1 MKRKAEQLLNPSVK
15 KSNTSTDFVFYE
27 SARKD
32 RKIRKISATKIGK
45 QPIYR
50 FFLDFDGKYFPLRC
64 MLDLGS
70 TSFVISP
77 EAAKAFRIPVV
88 KRTKKVASK
97 DVTGREIR
105 TEGLFTIPLGLSFGN
120 HRSYDEKD
128 HAFEVIKTSQD
139 YDCLI
144 PAWYLQKHKAR
155 GTTTSH
161 LHFPH
166 CAGSCY
172 GHRKLHPEYAIT
184 YDKRVALNRE
194 AIYIGAFTQMPIP
207 ILERLPKCYH
217 KYLLLFDSEH
227 AEKLPDSRGCDH
239 RIELITSE
247 EKLRMGP
254 IYQLSQEEEKIL
266 VEYLEKM
273 IREKKIRPSSSSVG
287 SPILFVPKPNG
298 KGLRLCVDYR
308 HLNDHTKKDKT
319 PLPIMDELSRSL
331 RGADHITKIDMRAGF
346 HLIRMA
352 LGHEKFTAFRTRF
365 GLYEYMVMP
374 FGLTNAPATFQRE
387 INRILRPLLGMELV
401 INTKEEIDKD
411 GGMVVVAYIDD
422 ILIATKGSIDKHHIQ
437 VGKVFQLLMDN
448 NMCVEID
455 KCVFDAEEVP
465 FLGFIVSGKAL
476 KMDSAKAKAI
486 VNWPRPT
493 NKKEV
498 QQILGL
504 WNFYR
509 RFIAGYA
516 GIVSPIT
523 DLLRGPQKTIDWGK
537 AQEAAFLKIV
547 ILFTS
552 GKTLIL
558 RHYDPNRPALV
569 ETNASD
575 FAIAGILSQ
584 KFEDGKLRPIDFV
597 SRKLSPTEFNYD
609 VYDKEMLAVVFT
621 LKKWRYFLQGAIHK
635 TIVYSDHQNLTYFKT
650 AVSLNRRQA
659 RWAED
664 LVSFDFDLY
673 YRKGS
678 ANQKADILSR
688 CPEFTSGEG
697 GMTAT
702 GNKTLLRKE
711 QWLEIGAMQLD
722 DSSYEIIHIGA
733 LDVDQL
739 LPEAKARIKEKALL
753 DDNYGAICKQL
764 SSGDVIDKHYEL
776 VDGILCWKKR
786 IYAPKELRHRIMM
799 SEHDSKIAGHF
810 GRERTMELVSRNFYW
825 PNMETEIRKYCSEC
839 DNCQRTK
846 SPRHAKHGLLHP
858 LEMACKPWTHIS
870 TDFITDLPES
880 EGATMILVVVD
891 RFTKMAHFI
900 PIKKKDSPTVARAYL
915 ENVWKY
921 HGFPEDVVSD
931 RDGTFTGQYF
941 TDLYDYLGI
950 KKSMS
955 TGFHPESDGQTERI
969 NQVIESYLRSYCNYE
984 QNDWASML
992 AVAEYA
998 YNNSKHSSTKISP
1011 FYANYGFEPRTNW
1024 PTNIQFRNPASE
1036 LYGHYMNAVHKKLSE
1051 QLSVSIEAMR
1061 KNYDKK
1067 RKDIVPFK
1075 PGELVMLNG
1084 RNI

>member
-1 MKRKAEQLLNPSVK
+1 MSKHKAEQLFNPTIK
-15 KSNTSTDFVFYE
+15 KANTSTDFVFYE
-27 SARKD
+27 PARKNN
-32 RKIRKISATKIGK
+32 KIQKISATKIGK
-45 QPIYR
+45 RPIYR
-50 FFLDFDGKYFPLRC
+50 FFLDFDGQYFPLRC

-77 EAAKAFRIPVV
+77 EATKAFGIPVIKRV
-88 KRTKKVASK
+88 KQVISK
-97 DVTGREIR
+97 DVTRRQIK
-105 TEGLFTIPLGLSFGN
+105 TDGLFTIPLGLSFGN
-120 HRSYDEKD
+120 HHSYDEKD
-128 HAFEVIKTSQD
+128 HAFEVMKTSED

-144 PAWYLQKHKAR
+144 PAWYLEKHKAE

-161 LHFPH
+161 LHFPY
-166 CAGSCY
+166 CTEKCY
-172 GHRKLHPEYAIT
+172 GHGKLHPEYSIT
-184 YDKRVALNRE
+184 YDKRVALNRD
-194 AIYIGAFTQMPIP
+194 AVHIGALVQKSPSM
-207 ILERLPKCYH
+207 LEKLPKCYP
-217 KYLLLFDSEH
+217 KYLLLFDPKH
-227 AEKLPDSRGCDH
+227 AEKLPDNRGCDH
-239 RIELITSE
+239 RIELTTSE
-247 EKLRMGP
+247 DKLRMGP

-273 IREKKIRPSSSSVG
+273 IKEKKIRPSSSSVG

-319 PLPIMDELSRSL
+319 PLPIMDELSRKV
-331 RGADHITKIDMRAGF
+331 RDADWITQIDMKAGF

-401 INTKEEIDKD
+401 INTREEIDKD

-422 ILIATKGSIDKHHIQ
+422 VLIATKGSLQKHHTQ

-448 NMCVEID
+448 DMCVEID
-455 KCVFDAEEVP
+455 KYIFDAKEVP
-465 FLGFIVSGKAL
+465 FLGFLVSGKGL
-476 KMDSAKAKAI
+476 RMDPEKAKSI
-486 VNWPRPT
+486 VDWPRPT
-493 NKKEV
+493 NRKEV

-509 RFIAGYA
+509 RFIPGYA
-516 GIVSPIT
+516 EIVSPIT
-523 DLLRGPQKTIDWGK
+523 DLLRGTETTFQWGK

-552 GKTLIL
+552 GKTSIL
-558 RHYDPNRPALV
+558 RHYDPDRAALV
-569 ETNASD
+569 ETDASD

-584 KFEDGKLRPIDFV
+584 KFEDGKLHPVSFI
-597 SRKLSPTEFNYD
+597 SRKLSPAEFNYD
-609 VYDKEMLAVVFT
+609 VYDKEMLAVVFC
-621 LKKWRYFLQGAIHK
+621 LKKWRYFLQGATHK
-635 TIVYSDHQNLTYFKT
+635 TIVYSDHQNLTYFQT

-664 LVSFDFDLY
+664 LVSFNFDLY

-688 CPEFTSGEG
+688 CPAFTSKEG
-697 GMTAT
+697 GTTAT
-702 GNKTLLRKE
+702 GDRLLLRKE
-711 QWLEIGAMQLD
+711 QWLEVGAMQLD
-722 DSSYEIIHIGA
+722 DSDIEVMNIGA
-733 LDVDQL
+733 IDIEQL
-739 LPEAKARIKEKALL
+739 LPEAIQRIKEKALL
-753 DDNYGAICKQL
+753 DNSYRSICKQL
-764 SSGDVIDKHYEL
+764 SSGEITDKHYEM
-776 VDGILCWKKR
+776 VNDILCWKKR
-786 IYAPKELRHRIMM
+786 IYAPKDLRRRLME

-810 GRERTMELVSRNFYW
+810 GRERTMELISRNFYW
-825 PNMETEIRKYCSEC
+825 PNMETDIRKYCNEC

-846 SPRHAKHGLLHP
+846 SPRHAKYGLLHP

-900 PIKKKDSPTVARAYL
+900 PIRRKDSPTVARAYL
-915 ENVWKY
+915 ENIWKY
-921 HGFPEDVVSD
+921 HGLPEDVVSD

-941 TDLYDYLGI
+941 TDLYNYLGI
-950 KKSMS
+950 RKSMS
-955 TGFHPESDGQTERI
+955 TAFHPESDGQTERI

-992 AVAEYA
+992 AMAEYA

-1024 PTNIQFRNPASE
+1024 PTEIQF
-1036 LYGHYMNAVHKKLSE
+1036 
-1051 QLSVSIEAMR
+1051 
-1061 KNYDKK
+1061 
-1067 RKDIVPFK
+1067 
-1075 PGELVMLNG
+1075 
-1084 RNI
+1084 